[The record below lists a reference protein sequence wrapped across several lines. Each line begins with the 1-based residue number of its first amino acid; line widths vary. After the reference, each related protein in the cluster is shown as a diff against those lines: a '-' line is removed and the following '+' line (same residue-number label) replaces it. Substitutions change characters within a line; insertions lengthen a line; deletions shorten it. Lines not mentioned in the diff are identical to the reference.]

1 MVPKI
6 RQNGGED
13 IRAMLQMPPQPPV
26 GQTDGAL
33 VEQFAQASARHR
45 WEMRIGKMRQQE
57 HRLGPG
63 ALFASAKLTG
73 GDKQL

>member
-1 MVPKI
+1 M
-6 RQNGGED
+6 
-13 IRAMLQMPPQPPV
+13 
-26 GQTDGAL
+26 
-33 VEQFAQASARHR
+33 
-45 WEMRIGKMRQQE
+45 WIGKMRQQE